1 MSCWWTPQ
9 QVRGDTVLSITPEPC
24 HLALVA
30 GSGKTSFMSNKKYFG
45 TDGIRGTANKFPMT
59 AEIAL
64 RVGMAV
70 GAKFTNGNH
79 RHRVVIGKDTR
90 LSGYVIEP
98 ALTAGLAA
106 VGMDV
111 FLVGPVPTP
120 AVSMLTRSIRAD
132 IGIMISASHNPYHD
146 NGIKI
151 FTRDGHK
158 LSDQLEKEIEDL
170 IEGDIT
176 KYLAKSEDFGRVQ
189 RLDDAS
195 NRYIEFV
202 KNSFPKDKTLTGIKI
217 VVDCANGASYNI
229 APKIFWELGA
239 DVIEIGTEPNGFNI
253 NENCGSTHIEKLCK
267 KVLEEKADIGIALD
281 GDADRVLI
289 VNEQGHA
296 VSGDKLI
303 ALIAEKLHNEGN
315 LKKDTVVI
323 TQMSNLA
330 LENYLNYIGVSTIR
344 TQVGDRY
351 VLEEMKKRG
360 CNFGGEQSGH
370 IVLSDYST
378 TGDGLVAAL
387 QVLSIVCDAK
397 KPVSQILNL
406 FEAFPQILKNVKFD
420 SKKNPLEE
428 KSLQKF
434 IEEKSHELGHDGR
447 VLVRKSGTENLIRI
461 MVEGKDYKKIEKI
474 AEEIAAKIN

>member
-1 MSCWWTPQ
+1 MT
-9 QVRGDTVLSITPEPC
+9 R
-24 HLALVA
+24 
-30 GSGKTSFMSNKKYFG
+30 KYFG

-64 RVGMAV
+64 KVGMAI
-70 GAKFTNGNH
+70 GAKFIDGDH

-158 LSDQLEKEIEDL
+158 LSDKLEREIESL

-176 KYLAKSEDFGRVQ
+176 PHLAESKNFGRVK

-202 KNSFPKDKTLTGIKI
+202 KNSFPKDKTLTNLKI

-239 DVIEIGTEPNGFNI
+239 EVIEIGTSPDGFNI
-253 NENCGSTHIEKLCK
+253 NEKCGSTHPEALCK
-267 KVLEEKADIGIALD
+267 KVLETKADIGIALD
-281 GDADRVLI
+281 GDADRLLV
-289 VNEQGHA
+289 VDEKGNA
-296 VSGDKLI
+296 TDGDKLI
-303 ALIAEKLHNEGN
+303 ALIAEKLHDDGN

-330 LENYLNYIGVSTIR
+330 LENYLSYIGVSTIR
-344 TQVGDRY
+344 AQVGDRY
-351 VLEEMKKRG
+351 VLEEMRKNG

-378 TGDGLVAAL
+378 TGDGLIAAL
-387 QVLSIVCDAK
+387 QVLSVICENK
-397 KPVSQILNL
+397 KPASEVLNL
-406 FEAFPQILKNVKFD
+406 FEYLHQF
-420 SKKNPLEE
+420 
-428 KSLQKF
+428 F
-434 IEEKSHELGHDGR
+434 I
-447 VLVRKSGTENLIRI
+447 
-461 MVEGKDYKKIEKI
+461 
-474 AEEIAAKIN
+474 

>member
-1 MSCWWTPQ
+1 M
-9 QVRGDTVLSITPEPC
+9 
-24 HLALVA
+24 
-30 GSGKTSFMSNKKYFG
+30 KKYFG

-64 RVGMAV
+64 KVGMAV
-70 GAKFTNGNH
+70 GAKFTKGAH

-151 FTRDGHK
+151 FTHDGRK
-158 LSDQLEKEIEDL
+158 LSDELEKEIEAL
-170 IEGDIT
+170 IDGDT
-176 KYLAKSEDFGRVQ
+176 TPFLAKSENLGRVK

-202 KNSFPKDKTLTGIKI
+202 KNSFPKDKSLTDLKI
-217 VVDCANGASYNI
+217 VVDCANGAAYNI

-239 DVIEIGTEPNGFNI
+239 DVIAIGTEPNGFNI
-253 NENCGSTHIEKLCK
+253 NEKCGSTHPEALCK

-281 GDADRVLI
+281 GDADRLLVVDEKGNAI
-289 VNEQGHA
+289 D
-296 VSGDKLI
+296 GDQLI
-303 ALIAEKLHNEGN
+303 ALIAEKLHDSGN
-315 LKKDTVVI
+315 LKRDTVVI

-344 TQVGDRY
+344 AQVGDRY
-351 VLEEMKKRG
+351 VLEEMRKNG

-370 IVLSDYST
+370 IVLSDHST

-387 QVLSIVCDAK
+387 QVLAILCETK
-397 KPVSQILNL
+397 KPASEVLKL
-406 FEAFPQILKNVKFD
+406 FTPFPQLLKNVKFD
-420 SKKNPLEE
+420 TSKGDPMQN
-428 KSLQKF
+428 KSLQNF
-434 IEEKSHELGHDGR
+434 IEKKSQELGNEGR
-447 VLVRKSGTENLIRI
+447 ILVRKSGTENLIRV
-461 MVEGKDYKKIEKI
+461 MAEGKDKKQINKI
-474 AEEIAAKIN
+474 VEEIIAKITEGGR

>member
-1 MSCWWTPQ
+1 MT
-9 QVRGDTVLSITPEPC
+9 R
-24 HLALVA
+24 
-30 GSGKTSFMSNKKYFG
+30 KYFG

-64 RVGMAV
+64 KVGMAI
-70 GAKFTNGNH
+70 GAKFIDGDH

-132 IGIMISASHNPYHD
+132 IGIMISASHNPYYD

-158 LSDQLEKEIEDL
+158 LSDKLESEIEAL
-170 IEGDIT
+170 IDGDIT
-176 KYLAKSEDFGRVQ
+176 PHLAESKNFGRVK

-202 KNSFPKDKTLTGIKI
+202 KNSFPKDKTLNGLKI

-239 DVIEIGTEPNGFNI
+239 DVVEIGTDPNGFNI
-253 NENCGSTHIEKLCK
+253 NQNCGSTHPEELCK
-267 KVLEEKADIGIALD
+267 KVIEEKADIGIALD
-281 GDADRVLI
+281 GDADRLLI
-289 VNEQGHA
+289 VDEKGKA
-296 VSGDKLI
+296 VDGDKLI

-315 LKKDTVVI
+315 LKGDTVVI

-330 LENYLNYIGVSTIR
+330 LENYLSYIGVSTTRVQI
-344 TQVGDRY
+344 GDRY
-351 VLEEMKKRG
+351 VLEEMKKSG
-360 CNFGGEQSGH
+360 YNFGGEQSGH

-378 TGDGLVAAL
+378 TGDGLIAAL
-387 QVLSIVCDAK
+387 QVLSIICENK
-397 KPVSQILNL
+397 KPVSQIMNL
-406 FEAFPQILKNVKFD
+406 FEPFPQLLKNIRFD
-420 SKKNPLEE
+420 KNSKNPLELDVV
-428 KSLQKF
+428 KNFINQKQN
-434 IEEKSHELGHDGR
+434 ELDLNGR
-447 VLVRKSGTENLIRI
+447 ILVRKSGTENLIRV
-461 MVEGKDYKKIEKI
+461 MAEGKNQEQIFKIVDDIIEKI
-474 AEEIAAKIN
+474 NIHC

>member
-1 MSCWWTPQ
+1 M
-9 QVRGDTVLSITPEPC
+9 
-24 HLALVA
+24 
-30 GSGKTSFMSNKKYFG
+30 KKYFG

-64 RVGMAV
+64 KVGMAV
-70 GAKFTNGNH
+70 GAKFTDGDH

-151 FTRDGHK
+151 FTRDGCK
-158 LSDQLEKEIEDL
+158 LSDELEKEIEAL
-170 IEGDIT
+170 IDGDVT
-176 KYLAKSEDFGRVQ
+176 QFLAKSENLGRVK

-202 KNSFPKDKTLTGIKI
+202 KNSFPKDKSLTGLKI
-217 VVDCANGASYNI
+217 VVDCANGASYKI

-239 DVIEIGTEPNGFNI
+239 EVVAIGIEPNGFNI
-253 NENCGSTHIEKLCK
+253 NEKCGSTHPEALRL

-281 GDADRVLI
+281 GDADRLLI
-289 VNEQGHA
+289 VDEKGRA
-296 VSGDKLI
+296 IDGDQVI
-303 ALIAEKLHNEGN
+303 ALIAEKLHDSGN
-315 LKKDTVVI
+315 LKSDTVVI

-344 TQVGDRY
+344 AQVGDRY
-351 VLEEMKKRG
+351 VLEEMRKNG

-370 IVLSDYST
+370 IVISDYST

-387 QVLSIVCDAK
+387 QVLAILCETK
-397 KPVSQILNL
+397 KPASELLQL
-406 FEAFPQILKNVKFD
+406 FEPFPQILKNVKFD
-420 SKKNPLEE
+420 SSKGDPMQD
-428 KSLQKF
+428 KSLQDF
-434 IEEKSHELGHDGR
+434 IEEKSQELGNEGR
-447 VLVRKSGTENLIRI
+447 ILVRKSGTESLIRV
-461 MVEGKDYKKIEKI
+461 MAEGKDQKQIEKI
-474 AEEIAAKIN
+474 VNEIIAKI

>member
-1 MSCWWTPQ
+1 MT
-9 QVRGDTVLSITPEPC
+9 
-24 HLALVA
+24 
-30 GSGKTSFMSNKKYFG
+30 KKYFG

-64 RVGMAV
+64 KVGMAV
-70 GAKFTNGNH
+70 GAKFIDGAH

-151 FTRDGHK
+151 FTRDGNK
-158 LSDQLEKEIEDL
+158 LSDKIESEIEAM
-170 IEGDIT
+170 IESDISS
-176 KYLAKSEDFGRVQ
+176 YLAKSENLGRVT

-202 KNSFPKDKTLTGIKI
+202 KNSFPKDKNLTNLKI
-217 VVDCANGASYNI
+217 IVDCANGAAYKI

-239 DVIEIGTEPNGFNI
+239 EVIEVGTEPNGFNI
-253 NENCGSTHIEKLCK
+253 NENCGSTHPELLAQKVIEH
-267 KVLEEKADIGIALD
+267 KADIGIALD
-281 GDADRVLI
+281 GDADRLVI
-289 VNEQGHA
+289 VNEKGEI
-296 VSGDKLI
+296 VEGDKLI
-303 ALIAEKLHNEGN
+303 AAIAEKLHDEGS
-315 LKKDTVVI
+315 LKGDCVVI

-330 LENYLNYIGVSTIR
+330 LENYLSYIGVSTIR
-344 TQVGDRY
+344 SQVGDRY
-351 VLEEMKKRG
+351 VLEEMRKNR

-378 TGDGLVAAL
+378 TGDGLIAAL
-387 QVLSIVCDAK
+387 QILSIMCKTK
-397 KPVSQILNL
+397 KKVSEITNL
-406 FEAFPQILKNVKFD
+406 FESFPQLLKNTKFD
-420 SKKNPLEE
+420 ASKGNPLENIEVKNFISTKE
-428 KSLQKF
+428 K
-434 IEEKSHELGHDGR
+434 ELGDSGR
-447 VLVRKSGTENLIRI
+447 ILVRKSGTESLIRV
-461 MVEGKDYKKIEKI
+461 MVEGKNHQQIKLI
-474 AEEIAAKIN
+474 ADEIIAKISE

>member
-1 MSCWWTPQ
+1 MT
-9 QVRGDTVLSITPEPC
+9 R
-24 HLALVA
+24 
-30 GSGKTSFMSNKKYFG
+30 KYFG

-64 RVGMAV
+64 KVGMAI
-70 GAKFTNGNH
+70 GAKFIDGDH

-151 FTRDGHK
+151 FTRDGQK
-158 LSDQLEKEIEDL
+158 LSDKLEREIEAL

-176 KYLAKSEDFGRVQ
+176 PHLAESKNFGRVT

-202 KNSFPKDKTLTGIKI
+202 KNSFPKDKTLTGMKI
-217 VVDCANGASYNI
+217 VVDCANGAAYKI

-239 DVIEIGTEPNGFNI
+239 DVVEIGTEPNGFNI
-253 NENCGSTHIEKLCK
+253 NEHCGSTHPEALCK
-267 KVLEEKADIGIALD
+267 KVVEEKADIGIALD
-281 GDADRVLI
+281 GDADRLLI
-289 VNEQGHA
+289 VDEKGKT
-296 VSGDKLI
+296 VDGDKLI
-303 ALIAEKLHNEGN
+303 ALIAEKLHDDGS
-315 LKKDTVVI
+315 LKRDTVVV

-330 LENYLNYIGVSTIR
+330 LENYLSYIGVSTIR
-344 TQVGDRY
+344 AQVGDRY
-351 VLEEMKKRG
+351 VLEEMKKNK

-378 TGDGLVAAL
+378 TGDGLIAAL
-387 QVLSIVCDAK
+387 QVLSVICDSK
-397 KPVSQILNL
+397 KPVSEAANL
-406 FEAFPQILKNVKFD
+406 FELFPQILKNTKFD
-420 SKKNPLEE
+420 AGKKNPLEE
-428 KSLQKF
+428 KSVQDF
-434 IEEKSHELGHDGR
+434 IKEKETELAGNGR
-447 VLVRKSGTENLIRI
+447 ILVRKSGTENLIRV
-461 MVEGKDYKKIEKI
+461 MAEGKDKAQIVRI
-474 AEEIAAKIN
+474 VDEIIDRVNA

>member
-1 MSCWWTPQ
+1 MT
-9 QVRGDTVLSITPEPC
+9 
-24 HLALVA
+24 
-30 GSGKTSFMSNKKYFG
+30 KKYFG

-64 RVGMAV
+64 RVGMATGIKF
-70 GAKFTNGNH
+70 GAKFTNGDH

-106 VGMDV
+106 MGMDV

-158 LSDQLEKEIEDL
+158 LSDKLEKEIEAL
-170 IEGDIT
+170 IDGDIT
-176 KYLAKSEDFGRVQ
+176 PFLAKSENFGRVT

-202 KNSFPKDKTLTGIKI
+202 KNSFPKDKSLAGLKI
-217 VVDCANGASYNI
+217 IVDCANGGAYKI

-239 DVIEIGTEPNGFNI
+239 DVVAIGVEPNGFNI
-253 NENCGSTHIEKLCK
+253 NEKCGSTHPESLCK

-281 GDADRVLI
+281 GDADRLLI
-289 VNEQGHA
+289 VNEKGQ
-296 VSGDKLI
+296 VINGDQLI
-303 ALIAEKLHNEGN
+303 ALIAEKLHNDGN
-315 LKKDTVVI
+315 LKRDTVVI

-344 TQVGDRY
+344 AQVGDRY
-351 VLEEMKKRG
+351 VLEEIRKNG

-378 TGDGLVAAL
+378 TGDGLIAAL
-387 QVLSIVCDAK
+387 QVLTILCETK
-397 KPVSQILNL
+397 KPASEILKL
-406 FEAFPQILKNVKFD
+406 FEPFPQLLKNVKFD
-420 SKKNPLEE
+420 TSKGNPLEQE
-428 KSLQKF
+428 ILKKF
-434 IEEKSHELGHDGR
+434 IAKKSQELGNEGR
-447 VLVRKSGTENLIRI
+447 ILVRKSGTESLIRV
-461 MVEGKDYKKIEKI
+461 MAEGKDQKQITRI
-474 AEEIAAKIN
+474 VNEIAKKVINS

>member
-1 MSCWWTPQ
+1 MT
-9 QVRGDTVLSITPEPC
+9 R
-24 HLALVA
+24 
-30 GSGKTSFMSNKKYFG
+30 KYFG

-64 RVGMAV
+64 KVGMAI
-70 GAKFTNGNH
+70 GAKFIDGDH

-158 LSDQLEKEIEDL
+158 LSDKLEREIESL

-176 KYLAKSEDFGRVQ
+176 PHLAESKNFGRVK

-202 KNSFPKDKTLTGIKI
+202 KNSFPKDKTLTNLKI

-239 DVIEIGTEPNGFNI
+239 EVIEIGTNPDGFNI
-253 NENCGSTHIEKLCK
+253 NEKCGSTNPEALRK
-267 KVLEEKADIGIALD
+267 KVLETKADIGIALD
-281 GDADRVLI
+281 GDADRLLI
-289 VNEQGHA
+289 VDEKGNA
-296 VSGDKLI
+296 IDGDKLI
-303 ALIAEKLHNEGN
+303 ALIAEKLHDDGN

-344 TQVGDRY
+344 AQVGDRY
-351 VLEEMKKRG
+351 VLEEMRKNG

-378 TGDGLVAAL
+378 TGDGLIAAL
-387 QVLSIVCDAK
+387 QVLSVICENK
-397 KPVSQILNL
+397 KPASEVLNL
-406 FEAFPQILKNVKFD
+406 FELFPQLLKNIKFD
-420 SKKNPLEE
+420 ANKKNPLEE
-428 KSLQKF
+428 KTVQDF
-434 IEEKSHELGHDGR
+434 IKEKANELGENGR
-447 VLVRKSGTENLIRI
+447 ILVRKSGTENLIRV
-461 MVEGKDYKKIEKI
+461 MVEGKNQHQIEKI
-474 AEEIAAKIN
+474 ADEIIAKMN

>member
-1 MSCWWTPQ
+1 M
-9 QVRGDTVLSITPEPC
+9 
-24 HLALVA
+24 
-30 GSGKTSFMSNKKYFG
+30 KKYFG

-64 RVGMAV
+64 KVGMAV
-70 GAKFTNGNH
+70 GAKFTKGAH

-151 FTRDGHK
+151 FTHDGRK
-158 LSDQLEKEIEDL
+158 LSDELEKEIEAL
-170 IEGDIT
+170 IDGDT
-176 KYLAKSEDFGRVQ
+176 TPFLAKSENLGRVK

-202 KNSFPKDKTLTGIKI
+202 KNSFPKDKSLTDLKI
-217 VVDCANGASYNI
+217 VVDCANGAAYNI

-239 DVIEIGTEPNGFNI
+239 DVVAIGTEPNGFNI
-253 NENCGSTHIEKLCK
+253 NEKCGSTHPEALCK

-281 GDADRVLI
+281 GDADRLLVVDEKGNAI
-289 VNEQGHA
+289 D
-296 VSGDKLI
+296 GDQLI
-303 ALIAEKLHNEGN
+303 ALIAEKLHDSGN
-315 LKKDTVVI
+315 LKRDTVVI

-344 TQVGDRY
+344 AQVGDRY
-351 VLEEMKKRG
+351 VLEEMRKNG

-370 IVLSDYST
+370 IVLSDHST

-387 QVLSIVCDAK
+387 QVLAILCETK
-397 KPVSQILNL
+397 KPASEVLKL
-406 FEAFPQILKNVKFD
+406 FTPFPQLLKNIKFD
-420 SKKNPLEE
+420 TSKGDPMQN
-428 KSLQKF
+428 KSLQDF
-434 IEEKSHELGHDGR
+434 IEEKSQELGNEGR
-447 VLVRKSGTENLIRI
+447 ILVRKSGTENLIRV
-461 MVEGKDYKKIEKI
+461 MAEGKDKKQIEKI
-474 AEEIAAKIN
+474 VEEIIAKIIF

>member
-1 MSCWWTPQ
+1 M
-9 QVRGDTVLSITPEPC
+9 
-24 HLALVA
+24 
-30 GSGKTSFMSNKKYFG
+30 KKKYFG

-64 RVGMAV
+64 KTGMAV
-70 GAKFTNGNH
+70 GAKFTDGTH
-79 RHRVVIGKDTR
+79 KHRVVIGKDTR
-90 LSGYVIEP
+90 LSGYVVEP
-98 ALTAGLAA
+98 ALTAGFAS

-151 FTRDGHK
+151 FTHDGRK
-158 LSDQLEKEIEDL
+158 LSDELEKEIEAL
-170 IEGDIT
+170 IDGDT
-176 KYLAKSEDFGRVQ
+176 TPFLAKSENLGRVK

-202 KNSFPKDKTLTGIKI
+202 KNSFPKDKSLTDLKI
-217 VVDCANGASYNI
+217 VVDCANGAAYNI

-239 DVIEIGTEPNGFNI
+239 DVIAIGTEPNGFNI
-253 NENCGSTHIEKLCK
+253 NEKCGSTHPEALCK

-281 GDADRVLI
+281 GDADRLLVVDEKGNAI
-289 VNEQGHA
+289 D
-296 VSGDKLI
+296 GDQLI
-303 ALIAEKLHNEGN
+303 ALIAEKLHDSGN
-315 LKKDTVVI
+315 LKRDTVVI

-344 TQVGDRY
+344 AQVGDRY
-351 VLEEMKKRG
+351 VLEEMRKNG

-370 IVLSDYST
+370 IVLSDHST

-387 QVLSIVCDAK
+387 QVLAILCETK
-397 KPVSQILNL
+397 KPASEVLKL
-406 FEAFPQILKNVKFD
+406 FTPFPQLLKNVKFD
-420 SKKNPLEE
+420 TSKGDPMQN
-428 KSLQKF
+428 KSLQDF
-434 IEEKSHELGHDGR
+434 IEEKSQELGNEGR
-447 VLVRKSGTENLIRI
+447 ILVRKSGTENLIRV
-461 MVEGKDYKKIEKI
+461 MAEGKDKKQIEKI
-474 AEEIAAKIN
+474 VEEIIAKIIF

>member
-1 MSCWWTPQ
+1 M
-9 QVRGDTVLSITPEPC
+9 
-24 HLALVA
+24 
-30 GSGKTSFMSNKKYFG
+30 KKYFG

-64 RVGMAV
+64 KVGMAV
-70 GAKFTNGNH
+70 GAKFTDGDH

-151 FTRDGHK
+151 FTRDGRK
-158 LSDQLEKEIEDL
+158 LSDELEKEIEAL
-170 IEGDIT
+170 IDGDVT
-176 KYLAKSEDFGRVQ
+176 RFLAKPENLGRVK

-202 KNSFPKDKTLTGIKI
+202 KNSFPKDKSLTGLKI
-217 VVDCANGASYNI
+217 VVDCANGAAYNI

-239 DVIEIGTEPNGFNI
+239 EVVAIGIEPNGFNI
-253 NENCGSTHIEKLCK
+253 NEKCGSTHPEALRL

-281 GDADRVLI
+281 GDADRLLI
-289 VNEQGHA
+289 VDEKGRA
-296 VSGDKLI
+296 IDGDQLI
-303 ALIAEKLHNEGN
+303 ALIAEKLHDSGN
-315 LKKDTVVI
+315 LKSDTVVI

-344 TQVGDRY
+344 AQVGDRY
-351 VLEEMKKRG
+351 VLEEMRKNG

-370 IVLSDYST
+370 IVISDYST

-387 QVLSIVCDAK
+387 QVLAILCETK
-397 KPVSQILNL
+397 KPASELLQL
-406 FEAFPQILKNVKFD
+406 FEPFPQILKNVKFD
-420 SKKNPLEE
+420 SSKGDPMQD
-428 KSLQKF
+428 KSLQDF
-434 IEEKSHELGHDGR
+434 IEEKSQELGNEGR
-447 VLVRKSGTENLIRI
+447 ILVRKSGTESLIRV
-461 MVEGKDYKKIEKI
+461 MAEGKNQKQIEKI
-474 AEEIAAKIN
+474 VNEIIAKI

>member
-1 MSCWWTPQ
+1 M
-9 QVRGDTVLSITPEPC
+9 
-24 HLALVA
+24 
-30 GSGKTSFMSNKKYFG
+30 KKYFG

-64 RVGMAV
+64 KVGMAV
-70 GAKFTNGNH
+70 GAKFTKGAH

-151 FTRDGHK
+151 FTHDGRK
-158 LSDQLEKEIEDL
+158 LSDELEKEIEAL
-170 IEGDIT
+170 IDGDT
-176 KYLAKSEDFGRVQ
+176 TPFLAKSENLGRVK

-202 KNSFPKDKTLTGIKI
+202 KNSFPKDKSLTDLKI
-217 VVDCANGASYNI
+217 VVDCANGAAYNI

-239 DVIEIGTEPNGFNI
+239 DVIAIGTEPNGFNI
-253 NENCGSTHIEKLCK
+253 NEKCGSTHPEALCK

-281 GDADRVLI
+281 GDADRLLVVDEKGNAI
-289 VNEQGHA
+289 D
-296 VSGDKLI
+296 GDQLI
-303 ALIAEKLHNEGN
+303 ALIAEKLHDSGN
-315 LKKDTVVI
+315 LKRDTVVI

-344 TQVGDRY
+344 AQVGDRY
-351 VLEEMKKRG
+351 VLEEMRKNG

-370 IVLSDYST
+370 IVLSDHST

-387 QVLSIVCDAK
+387 QVLAILCETK
-397 KPVSQILNL
+397 KPASEVLKL
-406 FEAFPQILKNVKFD
+406 FTPFPQLLKNVKFD
-420 SKKNPLEE
+420 TSKGDPMQN
-428 KSLQKF
+428 KSLQNF
-434 IEEKSHELGHDGR
+434 IEEKSQELGNEGR
-447 VLVRKSGTENLIRI
+447 ILVRKSGTENLIRV
-461 MVEGKDYKKIEKI
+461 MAEGKDKKQIEKI
-474 AEEIAAKIN
+474 VEEIIAKIIF

>member
-1 MSCWWTPQ
+1 MT
-9 QVRGDTVLSITPEPC
+9 
-24 HLALVA
+24 
-30 GSGKTSFMSNKKYFG
+30 KKYFG

-64 RVGMAV
+64 KVGMAI
-70 GAKFTNGNH
+70 GAKFINGNH

-90 LSGYVIEP
+90 LSGYVVEP

-158 LSDQLEKEIEDL
+158 LSDKLEKEIEEL

-176 KYLAKSEDFGRVQ
+176 PHLAESKNFGRVT

-217 VVDCANGASYNI
+217 VVDCANGAAYKI

-253 NENCGSTHIEKLCK
+253 NEKCGSTHPENLCK
-267 KVLEEKADIGIALD
+267 KVIEEKADIGIALD
-281 GDADRVLI
+281 GDADRLLI
-289 VNEQGHA
+289 VDEKGQA
-296 VSGDKLI
+296 VDGDRLI
-303 ALIAEKLHNEGN
+303 ALIAEKLHNDGN
-315 LKKDTVVI
+315 LKRDTVVI

-330 LENYLNYIGVSTIR
+330 LENYLSYIGVSTIR
-344 TQVGDRY
+344 AQVGDRY
-351 VLEEMKKRG
+351 VLEEMRKNG

-378 TGDGLVAAL
+378 TGDGLIAAL
-387 QVLSIVCDAK
+387 QVLSVVCEAQ
-397 KPVSQILNL
+397 KPISEVLNL
-406 FEAFPQILKNVKFD
+406 FKTFPQILKNTKFNAD
-420 SKKNPLEE
+420 KKNPLEE
-428 KSLQKF
+428 KSVQDF
-434 IEEKSHELGHDGR
+434 IKEKENELAQTGR
-447 VLVRKSGTENLIRI
+447 ILVRKSGTENLIRV
-461 MVEGKDYKKIEKI
+461 MVEGQDEAQINRI
-474 AEEIAAKIN
+474 TDEIIAKINN

>member
-1 MSCWWTPQ
+1 M
-9 QVRGDTVLSITPEPC
+9 
-24 HLALVA
+24 
-30 GSGKTSFMSNKKYFG
+30 KKYFG
-45 TDGIRGTANKFPMT
+45 TDGIRGTTNKFPMT

-64 RVGMAV
+64 KVGMSV
-70 GAKFTNGNH
+70 GAKFIDGDH

-158 LSDQLEKEIEDL
+158 LSDQLEREIEAL
-170 IEGDIT
+170 IDGDIT
-176 KYLAKSEDFGRVQ
+176 PALAKSENLGRVT

-202 KNSFPKDKTLTGIKI
+202 KNSFPKDKNLTGLKI
-217 VVDCANGASYNI
+217 VVDCANGAAYKI

-239 DVIEIGTEPNGFNI
+239 DVVAIGVDPNGFNI
-253 NENCGSTHIEKLCK
+253 NEKCGSTHPEALCQ
-267 KVLEEKADIGIALD
+267 KVVDEKADIGIALD
-281 GDADRVLI
+281 GDADRLLI
-289 VNEQGHA
+289 VDEKGNA
-296 VSGDKLI
+296 IDGDQLI
-303 ALIAEKLHNEGN
+303 ALIAEKLHDSGN
-315 LKKDTVVI
+315 LKGDTVVI

-344 TQVGDRY
+344 AQVGDRY
-351 VLEEMKKRG
+351 VLEEMKKNR

-387 QVLSIVCDAK
+387 QVLAILCETK
-397 KPVSQILNL
+397 KPASQLLKL
-406 FEAFPQILKNVKFD
+406 FEPFPQILKNVKYD
-420 SKKNPLEE
+420 KNKGNPLEE
-428 KSLQKF
+428 ISLKNF
-434 IEEKSHELGHDGR
+434 IEEKSQELGNEGR
-447 VLVRKSGTENLIRI
+447 ILVRKSGTENLIRV
-461 MVEGKDYKKIEKI
+461 MAEGKDGAKVERIVN
-474 AEEIAAKIN
+474 EIVAKI